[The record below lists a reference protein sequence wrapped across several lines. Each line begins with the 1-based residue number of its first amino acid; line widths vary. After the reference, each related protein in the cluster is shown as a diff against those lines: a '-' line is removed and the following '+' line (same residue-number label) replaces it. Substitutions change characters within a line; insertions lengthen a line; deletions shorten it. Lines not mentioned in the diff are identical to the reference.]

1 MGLKENIDAVKKEI
15 STEEQFLGSII
26 KAEGFLKKYKNLL
39 IVFAILLIV
48 AALAN
53 IFYKSSKEKNFIAS
67 NEAYATLQTN
77 PSDKDALE
85 ILKSKNPKLY
95 ELFLFS
101 SEIKSADASKLDGL
115 KSKLTDPVLK
125 DLLSY
130 QASSLKG
137 VDLSSYS
144 VKQKALLREFAKIQE
159 AYLLL
164 KDGKTEDAA
173 VILSLIS
180 ADSPLAQM
188 AQSLKHYIK

>member
-26 KAEGFLKKYKNLL
+26 KAEGFFKKYKNLL
-39 IVFAILLIV
+39 IAFAVLLIV

-67 NEAYATLQTN
+67 NEAYTTLQTN

-101 SEIKSADASKLDGL
+101 NEIKSADASKLDGL

-137 VDLSSYS
+137 TDLSSYS
-144 VKQKALLREFAKIQE
+144 VKQKALLKEFAKIQE

-164 KDGKTEDAA
+164 KDGKTKDAS
-173 VILSLIS
+173 VVLSLIS

-188 AQSLKHYIK
+188 AQNLKHYIK

>member
-39 IVFAILLIV
+39 IALAVLIIV

-53 IFYKSSKEKNFIAS
+53 IFYNKSQEKSFIAS
-67 NEAYATLQTN
+67 NEAYIKLQADPN
-77 PSDKDALE
+77 NKEAQDV
-85 ILKSKNPKLY
+85 LKSKNPKLY

-101 SEIKSADASKLDGL
+101 NEIKNQDASKLESL
-115 KSKLTDPVLK
+115 KSNLTDPVLK
-125 DLLSY
+125 DLLTY
-130 QASSLKG
+130 QASSLSSG
-137 VDLSSYS
+137 DLSSYS

-159 AYLLL
+159 AYILL
-164 KDGKTEDAA
+164 KDGKTKDAA
-173 VILSLIS
+173 VVLSFIS
-180 ADSPLAQM
+180 ADSPLSKM

>member
-39 IVFAILLIV
+39 IALAVLIIV

-53 IFYKSSKEKNFIAS
+53 IFYKSSQEKSFIAS
-67 NEAYATLQTN
+67 NEAYIKLQAN
-77 PSDKDALE
+77 PDNKDAQE

-101 SEIKSADASKLDGL
+101 LEIKNQDVSKLESL

-125 DLLSY
+125 DLLAY
-130 QASSLKG
+130 QEASLSSK
-137 VDLSSYS
+137 DLNSYS
-144 VKQKALLREFAKIQE
+144 VKQKSLLREFAKIQE
-159 AYLLL
+159 AYILL
-164 KDGKTEDAA
+164 KDGKTKDAA
-173 VILSLIS
+173 VVLSFIS
-180 ADSPLAQM
+180 ADSPLAKM

>member
-1 MGLKENIDAVKKEI
+1 LGLKENIDAVKKEI

-26 KAEGFLKKYKNLL
+26 RAEGFLKKYKNLL
-39 IVFAILLIV
+39 IALAVLLIV

-53 IFYKSSKEKNFIAS
+53 IFYKSSKEKSYIAS
-67 NEAYATLQTN
+67 NEAYTALQTN
-77 PSDKDALE
+77 PNDKEALE
-85 ILKSKNPKLY
+85 TLKSKNPKLY

-101 SEIKSADASKLDGL
+101 NEIKSADASKLKSL

-130 QASSLKG
+130 QASSLTKK
-137 VDLSSYS
+137 DLNSYS
-144 VKQKALLREFAKIQE
+144 VKQKALLKEFAKIQE

-164 KDGKTEDAA
+164 KEGKTKEAA

>member
-1 MGLKENIDAVKKEI
+1 LGLKENIDAVKKEI

-39 IVFAILLIV
+39 IALAVLIIV

-53 IFYKSSKEKNFIAS
+53 IFYKSSQEKSFIAS
-67 NEAYATLQTN
+67 NEAYIKLQAN
-77 PSDKDALE
+77 PDNKDAQE

-101 SEIKSADASKLDGL
+101 LEIKNQDVSKLESL

-125 DLLSY
+125 DLLAY
-130 QASSLKG
+130 QEASLSSK
-137 VDLSSYS
+137 DLNSYS
-144 VKQKALLREFAKIQE
+144 VKQKSLLREFAKIQE
-159 AYLLL
+159 AYILL
-164 KDGKTEDAA
+164 KDGKTKDAA
-173 VILSLIS
+173 VVLSFIS
-180 ADSPLAQM
+180 ADSPLAKM

>member
-26 KAEGFLKKYKNLL
+26 KAEGFFKKYKNLL
-39 IVFAILLIV
+39 IAFAALLIV

-53 IFYKSSKEKNFIAS
+53 IFYKTSKEKNFIAS
-67 NEAYATLQTN
+67 NEAYVTLQTN
-77 PSDKDALE
+77 PSNKDALE

-101 SEIKSADASKLDGL
+101 SEIKSADASKLESL
-115 KSKLTDPVLK
+115 KSKLTDPILK

-130 QASSLKG
+130 QASSLLEK
-137 VDLSSYS
+137 DLSSYS
-144 VKQKALLREFAKIQE
+144 VKQKALLKEFAKIQE
-159 AYLLL
+159 AYILL
-164 KDGKTEDAA
+164 KDGKTKDAA

-180 ADSPLAQM
+180 ANSPLAQM